1 MMDCFVPLLEQQLQD
16 DGCIAPSLDN
26 ADDEC
31 DRTAIPMHMSC
42 GIHSPTKGTP
52 STEDLKNTKGL
63 QKKDGKSGST
73 RKNSSNLCP
82 VKKATSLT
90 PLSRS
95 KQMAK
100 KRTS

>member
-42 GIHSPTKGTP
+42 GIHSPTKGAP

-73 RKNSSNLCP
+73 RKNSSNLYP